1 MNFPNMF
8 SYLKER
14 FNVRCNSYYYYYEVS
29 ESKIDI
35 IHSLF
40 GSSSNLFVKSGSHKK
55 QNKTV
60 ISV

>member
-1 MNFPNMF
+1 M
-8 SYLKER
+8 SG
-14 FNVRCNSYYYYYEVS
+14 VIYYSDHYYYEVS
-29 ESKIDI
+29 EFKIDI

-40 GSSSNLFVKSGSHKK
+40 GSWSNLFVESGSHKK